1 MKCGICKTDVMNV
14 YGSDRKTVL
23 RQRPMRSA
31 GDLRDHKH
39 REHPGVVSSSRVA
52 AADRRK
58 LQEELEHTTEQRR
71 RELRLAASK
80 PAIWPRE
87 KSWTR
92 HTEVEYIL
100 TTTAEMHISAG
111 NPERGLPA
119 RYPELEIFETYQA
132 VQAEI
137 ARLQNVSQ
145 DILKRAWE
153 AGLTITEA
161 DIDAVQ
167 AAGEAEGEELRQ
179 REG

>member
-1 MKCGICKTDVMNV
+1 MKCGICKSDVMNV

-23 RQRPMRSA
+23 RQRPI
-31 GDLRDHKH
+31 RD
-39 REHPGVVSSSRVA
+39 
-52 AADRRK
+52 AADLWSHKNDKHPEALQVSRRATETRRRQ
-58 LQEELEHTTEQRR
+58 QEELERTAEQRR

-80 PAIWPRE
+80 PAIQVRE
-87 KSWTR
+87 GWGTR
-92 HTEVEYIL
+92 ETDYIL

-111 NPERGLPA
+111 NPERGFPA
-119 RYPELEIFETYQA
+119 RYPEPEIFEAYQA

-137 ARLQNVSQ
+137 ARLQKESN

-179 REG
+179 REA

>member
-1 MKCGICKTDVMNV
+1 MKCGICKSDLMNV

-23 RQRPMRSA
+23 RQRVIRDAS
-31 GDLRDHKH
+31 DLWDHKQH
-39 REHPGVVSSSRVA
+39 EHSEAIHASRMA
-52 AADRRK
+52 TERRRKQQEDHERIAEDRRR
-58 LQEELEHTTEQRR
+58 Q
-71 RELRLAASK
+71 LRLAASK

-87 KSWTR
+87 RWSKNK
-92 HTEVEYIL
+92 EVEYVL

-111 NPERGLPA
+111 NPERGFAA
-119 RYPELEIFETYQA
+119 RYPEPEIFETYQA

-137 ARLQNVSQ
+137 ARLQEESN

-153 AGLTITEA
+153 AGLAITEA

-167 AAGEAEGEELRQ
+167 VAGEAEAGEQLSQ

>member
-1 MKCGICKTDVMNV
+1 MKCGICKSDLMNV
-14 YGSDRKTVL
+14 YGSDRETVL
-23 RQRPMRSA
+23 RQRPMRDA

-39 REHPGVVSSSRVA
+39 REHPEAVSSSRVA
-52 AADRRK
+52 AAERRRQ
-58 LQEELEHTTEQRR
+58 QEELEQKAEQRR

-100 TTTAEMHISAG
+100 TTTAEMHITAG
-111 NPERGLPA
+111 SPERGFAA
-119 RYPELEIFETYQA
+119 RYPEPEIFETYQA

-145 DILKRAWE
+145 DMLKRAWE

-179 REG
+179 KEG